1 MMAAT
6 AISLF
11 INACRAVE
19 IISGLSLSRKNIDFL
34 QHAAQNFSLIIHT
47 TRQIMQRKY
56 LPHSLSAAHIS
67 YELFT
72 TWSIPAA
79 VTRQTT
85 TLVDV
90 AVVLASNRAGIGDET
105 TGQDP
110 AKPGRIR

>member
-1 MMAAT
+1 M
-6 AISLF
+6 
-11 INACRAVE
+11 E

-56 LPHSLSAAHIS
+56 LSHSNYAAHIS
-67 YELFT
+67 YEFFT
-72 TWSIPAA
+72 TCSIPAA
-79 VTRQTT
+79 STRQTT
-85 TLVDV
+85 ALVDV
-90 AVVLASNRAGIGDET
+90 AVVVASNRAGFGDEL